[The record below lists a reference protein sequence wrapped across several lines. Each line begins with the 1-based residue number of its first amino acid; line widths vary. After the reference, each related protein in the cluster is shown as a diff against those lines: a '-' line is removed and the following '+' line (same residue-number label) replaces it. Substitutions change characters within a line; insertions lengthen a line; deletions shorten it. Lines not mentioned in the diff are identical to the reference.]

1 MTNLPSPPRFHL
13 DANRRATA
21 ALAIPCPPRPSLRF
35 TSCFMFG
42 TGVTNLNERLRV
54 FAASPLLRVREQTKQ
69 KTVRDEGVIYV
80 ADHPLLNRRC
90 TRLTGCIR
98 LWNELCRIVWGIKLY
113 SLTPFYILT
122 SMGLSADSVPPSCN
136 GWAQQPVVKFILR
149 ICSARM
155 LQMSSACSSSPDF
168 APY

>member
-1 MTNLPSPPRFHL
+1 VGIGSES
-13 DANRRATA
+13 D
-21 ALAIPCPPRPSLRF
+21 
-35 TSCFMFG
+35 CFMFG

-98 LWNELCRIVWGIKLY
+98 L
-113 SLTPFYILT
+113 
-122 SMGLSADSVPPSCN
+122 
-136 GWAQQPVVKFILR
+136 
-149 ICSARM
+149 
-155 LQMSSACSSSPDF
+155 
-168 APY
+168 